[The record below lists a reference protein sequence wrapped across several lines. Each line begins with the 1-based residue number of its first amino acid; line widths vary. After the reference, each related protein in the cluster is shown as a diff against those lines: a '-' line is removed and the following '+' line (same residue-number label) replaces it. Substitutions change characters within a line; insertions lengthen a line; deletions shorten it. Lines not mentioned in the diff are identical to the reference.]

1 MNRQTKIR
9 LENGTILLLGAA
21 AFVLLAASLL
31 PSYAMSEKVR
41 SYLEM
46 NRMVER
52 AFAAMLLVLS
62 LQLMKRKK
70 AAWEMTMAVL
80 TLSLL
85 RGLGE
90 IVHTGP
96 GRGNIFIL
104 VQACIFLI
112 LLWCRKDFCCP
123 ASKRSLKQAFGFALL
138 SLMGVAV
145 NAVITRHYMNLA
157 MGKGAVSFSESL
169 IAGLGMLFG
178 MGDGFYPGEF
188 AGHFE
193 QLVFLFSWICIL
205 AAVIHVF
212 RPWMENPGKTASDL
226 QHARTLLNLYSQ
238 NPCSYLTLED
248 DKILYF
254 GKQVD
259 GVIPYGIVGDT
270 VVVNGDPVCK
280 DEDFPKLLDEFK
292 EFCLKSAHK
301 LFILSITDHFL
312 GEYKRQGFGTVK
324 CGEEARFKLSDYEIS
339 GKKGAKMR
347 MNINHAKK
355 AGIIVR
361 EYKIL
366 EKKDRALEAEFN
378 RITDEW
384 LQGKK
389 APC

>member
-70 AAWEMTMAVL
+70 AAWEMTVAVL
-80 TLSLL
+80 VLSLL

-90 IVHTGP
+90 MIHTGP

-123 ASKRSLKQAFGFALL
+123 VSKRSLKQAFGFALL
-138 SLMGVAV
+138 SLVGVAV

-157 MGKGAVSFSESL
+157 MGKGTVSFSESL

-178 MGDGFYPGEF
+178 MEDG
-188 AGHFE
+188 
-193 QLVFLFSWICIL
+193 
-205 AAVIHVF
+205 
-212 RPWMENPGKTASDL
+212 
-226 QHARTLLNLYSQ
+226 
-238 NPCSYLTLED
+238 
-248 DKILYF
+248 
-254 GKQVD
+254 
-259 GVIPYGIVGDT
+259 
-270 VVVNGDPVCK
+270 
-280 DEDFPKLLDEFK
+280 
-292 EFCLKSAHK
+292 
-301 LFILSITDHFL
+301 
-312 GEYKRQGFGTVK
+312 
-324 CGEEARFKLSDYEIS
+324 
-339 GKKGAKMR
+339 
-347 MNINHAKK
+347 
-355 AGIIVR
+355 
-361 EYKIL
+361 
-366 EKKDRALEAEFN
+366 
-378 RITDEW
+378 
-384 LQGKK
+384 
-389 APC
+389 

>member
-80 TLSLL
+80 TLSS
-85 RGLGE
+85 
-90 IVHTGP
+90 TGG
-96 GRGNIFIL
+96 GRDSAYRPWEGKHIYT
-104 VQACIFLI
+104 CSGMHFLI

-138 SLMGVAV
+138 SLMGVSV

-157 MGKGAVSFSESL
+157 MGKGTVSFSESL

-193 QLVFLFSWICIL
+193 QLVFSS
-205 AAVIHVF
+205 AGSVF
-212 RPWMENPGKTASDL
+212 WQR
-226 QHARTLLNLYSQ
+226 
-238 NPCSYLTLED
+238 
-248 DKILYF
+248 
-254 GKQVD
+254 
-259 GVIPYGIVGDT
+259 
-270 VVVNGDPVCK
+270 
-280 DEDFPKLLDEFK
+280 
-292 EFCLKSAHK
+292 
-301 LFILSITDHFL
+301 
-312 GEYKRQGFGTVK
+312 
-324 CGEEARFKLSDYEIS
+324 
-339 GKKGAKMR
+339 
-347 MNINHAKK
+347 
-355 AGIIVR
+355 
-361 EYKIL
+361 
-366 EKKDRALEAEFN
+366 
-378 RITDEW
+378 
-384 LQGKK
+384 
-389 APC
+389 